1 MGFFRERK
9 RRRGEEGR
17 GRCACAVGKEH
28 IGCFKV
34 FPPSLL
40 LIVSPIKNGLLLL
53 LLHIFFLLPSLP
65 PLPPSIRAVPAAAVG
80 VGIPLPLT
88 FSFGVSRGSGAAPDL
103 RAMEGEFQDWELL
116 HSSSAS
122 SSDDTDSVVHEDNPR
137 SLDDIEAESGGMIRP
152 DYFSIDGSGP
162 YPGSAAAAAAAAAAS
177 EEGDSVH
184 SDNPSWIDP
193 AGPEARYTRKDAG
206 EFWSDSGSDLSDE
219 RKLVD
224 LDPKVGELVAAAA
237 LAGGAK
243 VAAEAAGGL
252 VGKSE
257 KSGFGLG
264 EFDLGDL
271 GVEGEYGFSGSG
283 KKEVDVGEIQ
293 GLGEDS
299 PKFWS
304 ASGGERLGA
313 MKLGEDMSGEEVL
326 GVRND
331 QAAEAEGG
339 DGAVEDE
346 SLAIK
351 AAKPEGDE
359 EKRGTV
365 WWKVPFELLR
375 YCVFRVS
382 PFWSLSVAAAFLG
395 FVVLGRRL
403 YKTKQ
408 KTRTL
413 QLKITVDDKVNLL
426 FFSLSRLNSARAFS
440 LFCFLI
446 LHTMCFELVKLVGLF
461 GCFP

>member
-1 MGFFRERK
+1 
-9 RRRGEEGR
+9 
-17 GRCACAVGKEH
+17 
-28 IGCFKV
+28 
-34 FPPSLL
+34 
-40 LIVSPIKNGLLLL
+40 
-53 LLHIFFLLPSLP
+53 
-65 PLPPSIRAVPAAAVG
+65 
-80 VGIPLPLT
+80 
-88 FSFGVSRGSGAAPDL
+88 
-103 RAMEGEFQDWELL
+103 MEGEFQDWELL
-116 HSSSAS
+116 HSSSSSA
-122 SSDDTDSVVHEDNPR
+122 SSDDTDSVVRGVNPK

-162 YPGSAAAAAAAAAAS
+162 YPRSAAAAAAAAS

-193 AGPEARYTRKDAG
+193 AGPEARYPRKDSG

-237 LAGGAK
+237 LAGSAK
-243 VAAEAAGGL
+243 VAAEAEAAGGL

-293 GLGEDS
+293 GPGEDS

-359 EKRGTV
+359 DKRGTV

-395 FVVLGRRL
+395 FVILGRRL

-413 QLKITVDDKVNLL
+413 QLKITVDDKKVSQ
-426 FFSLSRLNSARAFS
+426 FMSRAARLNEAFS
-440 LFCFLI
+440 V
-446 LHTMCFELVKLVGLF
+446 VKRVPIVRPALPAAGVAAWPVMSLR
-461 GCFP
+461 